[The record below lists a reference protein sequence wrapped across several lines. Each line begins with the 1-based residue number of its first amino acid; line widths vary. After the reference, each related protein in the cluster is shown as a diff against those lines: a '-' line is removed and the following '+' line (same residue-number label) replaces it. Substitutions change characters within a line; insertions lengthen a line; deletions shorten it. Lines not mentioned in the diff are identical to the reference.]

1 MPRIEMPTNTAK
13 CHYVKILS
21 EQNDIVYFKSIWK
34 FNTMKQRPVWCYDI
48 KHNDIQH
55 DDIQHNNK
63 KRGTQQNDIEH
74 NDRVL

>member
-13 CHYVKILS
+13 CHCVKKLS
-21 EQNDIVYFKSIWK
+21 EQNGIVYFKSIWK
-34 FNTMKQRPVWCYDI
+34 FNSMKQRPVWRY
-48 KHNDIQH
+48 DIQH

-74 NDRVL
+74 NDRV